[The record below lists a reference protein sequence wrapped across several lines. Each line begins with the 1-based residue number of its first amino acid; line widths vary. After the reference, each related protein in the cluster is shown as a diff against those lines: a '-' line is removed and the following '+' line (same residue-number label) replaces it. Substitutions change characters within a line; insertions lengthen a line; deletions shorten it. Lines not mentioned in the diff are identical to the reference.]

1 MPSAINRVKA
11 FGLLLLGLPSSTLAK
26 PIEIQPRQNVPGDT
40 PFVSFDACSDSQRQ
54 DIEKAWADVVTL
66 VGVSKQFNPPGTI
79 ESRIFGD
86 DINLRFEDIS
96 RIYSESLCFVSSGKR
111 HELTVNSYFPQYRR
125 TEQEWAQDADFL
137 PRCLPGP
144 QGSK

>member
-1 MPSAINRVKA
+1 MASTITRMAAI
-11 FGLLLLGLPSSTLAK
+11 GLLLLGLPSTTLAK
-26 PIEIQPRQNVPGDT
+26 PVGIQPRQNVPGDT

-86 DINLRFEDIS
+86 DINVRFEDIS
-96 RIYSESLCFVSSGKR
+96 RIYSEFLCLSQLANVTS
-111 HELTVNSYFPQYRR
+111 
-125 TEQEWAQDADFL
+125 
-137 PRCLPGP
+137 
-144 QGSK
+144 

>member
-1 MPSAINRVKA
+1 MAPTMNRVAA
-11 FGLLLLGLPSSTLAK
+11 FGLLLLGLPSRTLAK

-96 RIYSESLCFVSSGKR
+96 RIYSENLRLESSCQY
-111 HELTVNSYFPQYRR
+111 HELTVDSYFPQYRG
-125 TEQEWAQDADFL
+125 TEQEWTQDADFL